1 MQFSLK
7 QLFVSITLIAIG
19 FASLLWASQ
28 LSFHAPKV
36 FWMAALFWI
45 GGGMTVGV
53 GALAPFKLKRMGAI
67 VGFLVQ
73 IALAATYLGIYG

>member
-28 LSFHAPKV
+28 LDIHATKAV
-36 FWMAALFWI
+36 WIAAILWF
-45 GGGMTVGV
+45 GGGIIVGV
-53 GALAPFKLKRMGAI
+53 GVFAPFKLKRMGAI

-73 IALAATYLGIYG
+73 IASCLMYLGIYG